1 MTNHPNRSKTLKTY
15 DISNL
20 RSSTYLGEYQGKNPD
35 DAARAMWRDAGYD
48 TDKAVVEALGVE
60 TVEDALAQLVITRA

>member
-20 RSSTYLGEYQGKNPD
+20 RSSTYLGEYAGKNPD
-35 DAARAMWRDAGYD
+35 DAARAMWRDAGYR
-48 TDKAVVEALGVE
+48 TDAAVVDALGVSSI
-60 TVEDALAQLVITRA
+60 EDALAQLVITRS